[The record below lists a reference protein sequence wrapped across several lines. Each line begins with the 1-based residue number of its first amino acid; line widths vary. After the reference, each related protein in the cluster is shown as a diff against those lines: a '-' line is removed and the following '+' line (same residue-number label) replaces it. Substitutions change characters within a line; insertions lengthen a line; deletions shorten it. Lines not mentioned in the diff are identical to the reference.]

1 MPIFSLNILL
11 LILIAVLFIFINNT
25 TAIFCTSDA
34 ECDLKKKC
42 LDGLC
47 IPYCKFKLLNI

>member
-25 TAIFCTSDA
+25 TAIFCTSNA
-34 ECDLKKKC
+34 ECGLKKKC